1 MSAKPKYTK
10 YKPEILKMY
19 RDGKKDAEIAKHINK
34 RYGLNAPKSSI
45 RSIIDRELKTE
56 KEKKTI
62 KAAPETKQE
71 PLPSPPDPV
80 VKELKE
86 KLLVLIGKIEKN
98 YSKQEKNALLQQ
110 KSLANLAELEAK
122 YADGIEKHS
131 ILNEILHEMIICNRE
146 KNNRKYN
153 PYLITGICILVMTF
167 PLVAGYHSERY
178 DDEVSFH
185 YLLVLGYILG
195 GILAGIG
202 IAAVKKKI
210 MAMIQKVKSKG

>member
-1 MSAKPKYTK
+1 MGAKPKYTK

-34 RYGLNAPKSSI
+34 KYGLNAPKSSI
-45 RSIIDRELKTE
+45 RSIIDRELKTQ

-62 KAAPETKQE
+62 E
-71 PLPSPPDPV
+71 PASATEPMPDPE
-80 VKELKE
+80 KEEME
-86 KLLVLIGKIEKN
+86 KKLSVLLGKIEKN
-98 YSKQEKNALLQQ
+98 CSKQEKNTLLQEQ
-110 KSLANLAELEAK
+110 SLANLEKLEAK
-122 YADGIEKHS
+122 YSDGIEKHS
-131 ILNEILHEMIICNRE
+131 ILNETLHEMIIRE
-146 KNNRKYN
+146 REENDRKYN
-153 PYLITGICILVMTF
+153 PYLITGIFILVITF
-167 PLVAGYHSERY
+167 PLVAGYHSKRY

-210 MAMIQKVKSKG
+210 MAMIQKIRSNGQ